1 MPLQNHILPLTG
13 GLMAQN
19 QADASLLE
27 SLRESGDYRKLAELL
42 PTTWKNAPE
51 YNFEPIRLRLLASE
65 LAIRADKTDELKIT
79 LAPYLNDV
87 DKTPFALAARVLLG
101 CANYH
106 LYCKN
111 YRHALSVAT
120 QAEAAARARDDEWT
134 QAEALHLKAQALN
147 SLERWNEALK
157 EIESAILLYTEQ
169 ARIYRLGLAH
179 LSLGLM
185 LTRVGGV
192 EEAHAALKKSVKLLS
207 KCQDD
212 HSLAQARLH
221 LAKSLNLL
229 GEPAPAY
236 QQLLLAHEIFEK
248 TGTNFD
254 YLTLNEIA
262 ATLISLKDYDEAQ
275 YFICRALKSCESVS
289 IICASAFEVK
299 AEFHIAR
306 RECAEAREAL
316 NQSLEIATQIKDRL
330 QEAQSKRTLG
340 KLFLLGKHQQAAAN
354 ILEQALDIACDL
366 KEPLLV
372 LEIKALMAQAICE
385 ANPTE
390 ALHLLS
396 EVEAALEGR
405 ELMNLK
411 RMAQEARKQ
420 IHALEQEHF
429 FVLSDARLPQLSDAR
444 DAMLKW
450 MWARSLF
457 QAKGNAARAASI
469 IGVTPTYIRKLTK
482 EIPRDLL
489 RPKKKRQKKN

>member
-1 MPLQNHILPLTG
+1 
-13 GLMAQN
+13 MAQN

-51 YNFEPIRLRLLASE
+51 FNFEPIRLRLLASE
-65 LAIRADKTDELKIT
+65 LAMRANKPDELKIT

-87 DKTPFALAARVLLG
+87 DKTPFALAARVLLS
-101 CANYH
+101 CAQYH
-106 LYCKN
+106 FFCKN
-111 YRHALSVAT
+111 YRHALRIAT
-120 QAEAAARARDDEWT
+120 QAEAAACARDDEWT
-134 QAEALHLKAQALN
+134 QAEARHLKAQALHC
-147 SLERWNEALK
+147 LERSNEALK
-157 EIESAILLYTEQ
+157 EIETAILLYAEQ
-169 ARIYRLGLAH
+169 ARVYRLGLAY
-179 LSLGLM
+179 LTLGVM
-185 LTRVGGV
+185 LNRVGGV
-192 EEAHAALKKSVKLLS
+192 EDAHTALNKSLKLLS
-207 KCQDD
+207 KCPDEY
-212 HSLAQARLH
+212 SLALARFH
-221 LAKSLNLL
+221 LARTLNLL
-229 GEPAPAY
+229 GESSAAY
-236 QQLLLAHEIFEK
+236 QQLLLAHETFEK
-248 TGTNFD
+248 TGNDYD

-262 ATLISLKDYDEAQ
+262 ATLIALKDYDEAQ
-275 YFICRALKSCESVS
+275 YFICRALKACESES
-289 IICASAFEVK
+289 TICASAYQAK

-316 NQSLEIATQIKDRL
+316 NRSLEIATQLKDRL

-340 KLFLLGKHQQAAAN
+340 KLFLLGKYQQAAAH
-354 ILEQALDIACDL
+354 ILEQSLDIARDL
-366 KEPLLV
+366 KEPLLTV
-372 LEIKALMAQAICE
+372 EIKALLAQAISE

-405 ELMNLK
+405 ELVNLK
-411 RMAQEARKQ
+411 RMAQEARRQ
-420 IHALEQEHF
+420 INALEQEHF
-429 FVLSDARLPQLSDAR
+429 FVLSDARLPQLGDAR

-457 QAKGNAARAASI
+457 QAKGNAAKAASI

>member
-1 MPLQNHILPLTG
+1 
-13 GLMAQN
+13 MAQN

-27 SLRESGDYRKLAELL
+27 SLRESGDYTKLAELL
-42 PTTWKNAPE
+42 PNTWKNAPE

-65 LAIRADKTDELKIT
+65 LSLRAERPDEVKSA

-87 DKTPFALAARVLLG
+87 DKTPFALAARVLLS

-106 LYCKN
+106 FFCKN
-111 YRHALSVAT
+111 YRQALRIAA
-120 QAEAAARARDDEWT
+120 QAEAAAGARDDEWT
-134 QAEALHLKAQALN
+134 QAEARHLKAQTLQA
-147 SLERWNEALK
+147 LERWNEALE
-157 EIESAILLYTEQ
+157 EIEAAILLYAEQ

-179 LSLGLM
+179 LSLGVILN
-185 LTRVGGV
+185 RVGGV
-192 EEAHAALKKSVKLLS
+192 EEAQTALHKSVKLLS
-207 KCQDD
+207 KSQDEY
-212 HSLAQARLH
+212 SLALARFH
-221 LAKSLNLL
+221 LAKSLNQL
-229 GEPAPAY
+229 GESANAY
-236 QQLLLAHEIFEK
+236 QQLLLAHEVFEK
-248 TGTNFD
+248 TGNVYD
-254 YLTLNEIA
+254 YLTLNELA

-275 YFICRALKSCESVS
+275 YFICRALKSCESFS
-289 IICASAFEVK
+289 SACAASYEVK
-299 AEFHIAR
+299 GEFHIAR

-330 QEAQSKRTLG
+330 QEALSKRTLG
-340 KLFLLGKHQQAAAN
+340 KLFLLGKHHQAAAN
-354 ILEQALDIACDL
+354 ILEQAFDIARDL
-366 KEPLLV
+366 KEPLLIIEV
-372 LEIKALMAQAICE
+372 KTLMAQAIGE

-405 ELMNLK
+405 ELAVLK
-411 RMAQEARKQ
+411 RAAQEARRQ
-420 IHALEQEHF
+420 NNALEQEHF
-429 FVLSDARLPQLSDAR
+429 FVLSDARLPQLGDAR

-457 QAKGNAARAASI
+457 QAKGNAAKAASI